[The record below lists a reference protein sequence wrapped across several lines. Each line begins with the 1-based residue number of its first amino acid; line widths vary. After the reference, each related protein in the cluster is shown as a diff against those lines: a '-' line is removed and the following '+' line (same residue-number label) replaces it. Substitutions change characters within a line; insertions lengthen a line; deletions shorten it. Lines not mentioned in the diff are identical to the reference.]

1 MFQKKTLTMHCRHN
15 RQSYSRQSRQSMQSH
30 HSLRQSG
37 TLSLRPALSNALSNV
52 SVSSMGR
59 HRQSSHGSHN
69 AHYNFSTQLTNR
81 SWVKLQ
87 VDSVYHDLKNDEYEL
102 KLSDSMVLSFDFNTR
117 QCSLRMPSSKVRL
130 ETLLTDQAPNENFE
144 DIDKFLEEI
153 DNQTSILQLSNISN
167 KWSDLWIMCFLY
179 YLLMFVNHA
188 IVLLLLLLFQI

>member
-1 MFQKKTLTMHCRHN
+1 MHCRHN